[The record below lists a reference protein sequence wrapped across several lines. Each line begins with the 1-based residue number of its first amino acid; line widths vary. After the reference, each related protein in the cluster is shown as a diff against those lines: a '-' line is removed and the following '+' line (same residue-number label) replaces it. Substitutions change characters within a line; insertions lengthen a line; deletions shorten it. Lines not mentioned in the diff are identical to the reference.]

1 MMIVYKH
8 RFKKLN
14 MIMAVVNL
22 LIDPEF
28 YTSLFSDDFRVC
40 RMEIPPI
47 MLDIPDDKH
56 K

>member
-1 MMIVYKH
+1 
-8 RFKKLN
+8 
-14 MIMAVVNL
+14 MAVVNL